1 MGLNQGYTATVYLLQ
16 ENVGFPNE
24 CSVRSSEKFLVLPT
38 YTMFCGKKK
47 KKKETLQ
54 MGGRNIICCKNE
66 RGSKQKLLL
75 LSKSYTKVN
84 PSPPPVFQQSEAI
97 CESQFDGHIQAGV

>member
-1 MGLNQGYTATVYLLQ
+1 MNITYLLWRVQVSMGLNQGYTATVYLLQ

-47 KKKETLQ
+47 KKKRPYRWVEE
-54 MGGRNIICCKNE
+54 I
-66 RGSKQKLLL
+66 
-75 LSKSYTKVN
+75 
-84 PSPPPVFQQSEAI
+84 
-97 CESQFDGHIQAGV
+97 